1 MTSPGAELTR
11 LFFQDIRVQGCTMGF
26 ARGFR
31 TMLRFVEHAD
41 LHPVI
46 DSVVSGLDAAPEA
59 FAKMIAGDVFGKIVI
74 EL

>member
-1 MTSPGAELTR
+1 
-11 LFFQDIRVQGCTMGF
+11 MGSREDF
-26 ARGFR
+26 ARL
-31 TMLRFVEHAD
+31 LRFVEHAN
-41 LHPVI
+41 LHPAI